1 MKFLSKMEEMRES
14 GQVLVIIAIAMVG
27 LAGFTALVVD
37 GGMVYADRRHDQ
49 STADAASL
57 AGAAAAAE
65 EFYARDISTENFS
78 CSSSDVIAAMN
89 AGVSKTLTQASNGNL
104 TLETNL
110 DNQNGVEVICED
122 SSDTYLEYHVMVTT
136 EVETNFAQLVFGDDL
151 KNTAEAVVKLTPG
164 TPASEG
170 GSVPVG
176 GAGMIIMDKEE
187 CNAFEASGS
196 YLIDSLGGVFIN
208 SNGGNGSCYAA
219 RLTGSGYLSGGDVGI
234 ASVGEVRTTGSTEF
248 KEPLITGV
256 AQIDDPLS
264 MVVPPTD
271 ACSGP
276 ATEFSQSGSGSHT
289 IDPGHYSR
297 IRMTGSHQLTM
308 NPGVY
313 CIEATH
319 QNRGFEITGSG
330 QITGN
335 GVTIYIKYGDFDLS
349 GSGTRNLSAPTA
361 GTCVG
366 EACNYVGM
374 LMYIDRDNDD
384 GDVEITGSSV
394 GHHIGTFYALN
405 NDCKFSG
412 SAMEN
417 YSMQFICGTIRTSG
431 SHVIKVEF
439 DEGQVFN
446 IPGGGSG
453 TPSKVELEK

>member
-1 MKFLSKMEEMRES
+1 MKVLSKMKEKRER

-65 EFYARDISTENFS
+65 EFHTRDISTENFS

-89 AGVSKTLTQASNGNL
+89 AGTNSALNQASNGNL

-122 SSDTYLEYHVMVTT
+122 SSDTYIEYHVMITT
-136 EVETNFAQLVFGDDL
+136 EVETNFAQLVFRDDL
-151 KNTAEAVVKLTPG
+151 KNTVEAVVKLTPG
-164 TPASEG
+164 TPAASG
-170 GSVPVG
+170 GNVPVG
-176 GAGMIIMDKEE
+176 GAGMVIMDKEE
-187 CNAFEASGS
+187 CKAFNITGS
-196 YLIDSLGGVFIN
+196 ALIDSLGGVFIN
-208 SNGGNGSCYAA
+208 SNGENGSCYAA
-219 RLTGSGYLSGGDVGI
+219 NMTGSGYVDGGEVGI
-234 ASVGEVRTTGSTEF
+234 ASVGDVRTTGSAEF
-248 KEPLITGV
+248 REPLTIGV

-330 QITGN
+330 QIIGD

-361 GTCVG
+361 DTCVG

-374 LMYIDRDNDD
+374 LMYIDRDNGD

-394 GHHIGTFYALN
+394 SHHNGTFYALN
-405 NDCKFSG
+405 NECKFTG
-412 SAMEN
+412 SAVET
-417 YSMQFICGTIRTSG
+417 YSMQFICGTVKFTG
-431 SHVIKVEF
+431 SHIIHVEF
-439 DEGQVFN
+439 DEGDVFN
-446 IPGGGSG
+446 IPSGGAGI
-453 TPSKVELEK
+453 PSKIELVK